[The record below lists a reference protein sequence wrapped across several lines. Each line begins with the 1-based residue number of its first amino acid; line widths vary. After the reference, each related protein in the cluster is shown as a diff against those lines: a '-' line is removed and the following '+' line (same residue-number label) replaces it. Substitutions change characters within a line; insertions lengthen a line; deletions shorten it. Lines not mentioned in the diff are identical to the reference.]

1 MCFQINQN
9 DFFFSK
15 RERVRKKIIPA
26 DRVAIKSRT
35 EEEEAYTKKP
45 IKANIAV
52 SISRRRTSLCL
63 FQLSK
68 LNLHALSN
76 DNKVKFSP
84 TSHKK
89 T

>member
-1 MCFQINQN
+1 MI
-9 DFFFSK
+9 FFFQK
-15 RERVRKKIIPA
+15 ENEKEKKKIIPA
-26 DRVAIKSRT
+26 DRAAIKSRT

-45 IKANIAV
+45 IKAHIAV
-52 SISRRRTSLCL
+52 SISRRTTSLCL

-84 TSHKK
+84 TSHEK

>member
-1 MCFQINQN
+1 MR
-9 DFFFSK
+9 K
-15 RERVRKKIIPA
+15 KKKIIPA
-26 DRVAIKSRT
+26 DRGAIKSRT
-35 EEEEAYTKKP
+35 EEEAYTKKP
-45 IKANIAV
+45 IKAHIAV
-52 SISRRRTSLCL
+52 SVSRRTTSLCL